1 VVVEETNFRMELGR
15 RVCREV
21 RRECKKIKRIDII
34 RINKDES
41 VLNLYFS
48 NKIITKKGNKI

>member
-1 VVVEETNFRMELGR
+1 MSRGKMES
-15 RVCREV
+15 
-21 RRECKKIKRIDII
+21 KKIKIIDAI
-34 RINKDES
+34 RGKKDKS